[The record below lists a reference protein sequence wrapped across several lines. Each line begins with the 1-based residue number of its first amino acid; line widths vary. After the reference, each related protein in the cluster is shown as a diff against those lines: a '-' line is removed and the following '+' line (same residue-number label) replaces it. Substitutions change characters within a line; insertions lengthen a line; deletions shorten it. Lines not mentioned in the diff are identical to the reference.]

1 MRVLIIG
8 AGNAGRNL
16 ATKLCAEK
24 RDVVLIDR
32 NPDAL
37 AEVQSQLDI
46 LTIEGEGSSPVV
58 LDKAEVAK
66 ADLVVAVTDS
76 DETNILACVIAHVA
90 GVPHKVARV
99 SNRDFLTPPK
109 QLDLQRVGI
118 DLVVSQ
124 KEECASELLN
134 ILRMP
139 GTLESVDL
147 LDGNVLAV
155 GIRVHMDSPLL
166 RSPLRTFPNQEIL
179 RFIRFISIVRGDDLI
194 VPRGDTEFLVGDDA
208 YFVGRR
214 EDVSRFLEWAWPER
228 AMADKVVIAGGGD
241 LGLRLAQLLE
251 GTDKESVLIE
261 LSEERAHECSERLDR
276 TLVIKGDAL
285 DRKTL
290 ENAGVQKAAFVA
302 TMHDDENNIIA
313 CLLAEKMGA
322 HFTLAEIN
330 KPEYVPIVNDLSLLD
345 RAVSPPLS
353 MVSAI
358 LHFVRGKYVK
368 EAALF
373 HHLPGELLDMVLP
386 PKSKWA
392 GKAVKDIKMPLGVVL
407 AGVLRNKEVLVPT
420 GDLVVQAGDR
430 LAIFAI
436 PQVVG
441 KLESIFRR

>member
-16 ATKLCAEK
+16 ATKLCEEK

-32 NPDAL
+32 DPDAL
-37 AEVQSQLDI
+37 AEVQAQLDI
-46 LTIEGEGSSPVV
+46 LTVEGEGSSPVV
-58 LDKAEVAK
+58 LEKAEVRK

-76 DETNILACVIAHVA
+76 DEANILACVIAHAA

-99 SNRDFLTPPK
+99 SNRDFLTAPE
-109 QLDLQRVGI
+109 QLNLERVGI

-124 KEECASELLN
+124 KEECANELLN

-147 LDGNVLAV
+147 LDGKVLAV

-179 RFIRFISIVRGDDLI
+179 RFIRFIAVVRGSELI

-214 EDVSRFLEWAWPER
+214 EDVARFLDWAWPER

-261 LSEERAHECSERLDR
+261 LDEERAHDCSELLDR

-285 DRKTL
+285 DRETL
-290 ENAGVQKAAFVA
+290 ENAGVSKAAFVA
-302 TMHDDENNIIA
+302 TTHDDENNIIA

-322 HFTLAEIN
+322 RFTLAEIN
-330 KPEYVPIVNDLSLLD
+330 KPEYVPIVDELSLLD

-353 MVSAI
+353 MINAI

-373 HHLPGELLDMVLP
+373 HRLPGELMDLVVP
-386 PKSKWA
+386 AKSKWA
-392 GKAVKDIKMPLGVVL
+392 GNAVKDIKMPIGIVL
-407 AGVLRNKEVLVPT
+407 AGILRNDEVLVPT
-420 GDLVVQAGDR
+420 GDLVVLAGDR
-430 LAIFAI
+430 VAIFAA